1 MFILLLFLSNPAPK
15 SSRKPTSGH
24 CISRTE
30 LHFWCKYRYNSEI
43 LQTKSNIFLKK
54 SQKLAILSDF
64 FYKNQRFWCEILFIY
79 RGLHTFQLSLF
90 LLRSVIRSSYTLFI
104 LFIIGCLIYF
114 ACKVTTIFG
123 KNKYFCDFL
132 SEISRLWRSGERND
146 ITDILHTCDEKDEPF
161 ETQSETGMGA

>member
-1 MFILLLFLSNPAPK
+1 
-15 SSRKPTSGH
+15 
-24 CISRTE
+24 
-30 LHFWCKYRYNSEI
+30 

-64 FYKNQRFWCEILFIY
+64 FTKISDFGAKSSLFI
-79 RGLHTFQLSLF
+79 G
-90 LLRSVIRSSYTLFI
+90 VCTLFNYHCFCFVALSGPPI
-104 LFIIGCLIYF
+104 PYLYIIIIGCLIYF

-132 SEISRLWRSGERND
+132 SKLSRLWRSGERND